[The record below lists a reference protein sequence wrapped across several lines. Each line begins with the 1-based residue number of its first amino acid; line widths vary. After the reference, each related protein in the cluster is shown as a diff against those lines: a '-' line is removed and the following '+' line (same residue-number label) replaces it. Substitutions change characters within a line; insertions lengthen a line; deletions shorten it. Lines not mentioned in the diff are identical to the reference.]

1 MTAPLPAAVLWDM
14 DGTVVDTEPYWM
26 SAETDIVAEHGGVWT
41 DADARSLIGA
51 GLVHTAHAMQ
61 RAGVTLGV
69 DDIIV
74 DLTDRVMIRL
84 NAAIPWRPGAR
95 ELVAELR
102 AAGVPVAL
110 VTMSFR
116 RMALQVTRAMGENTF
131 DLVIAGDDVTNP
143 KPHPEPY
150 LRAAA
155 LLGVPITQCV
165 AIEDSKFGLASAVA
179 SGAAS
184 IGVPLHVPLP
194 TAPTYELWPTLA
206 GRTAA
211 DLGAALGRHQ
221 ARESTLANPQ
231 Q

>member
-1 MTAPLPAAVLWDM
+1 VTAPLPAAVLWDM

-26 SAETDIVAEHGGVWT
+26 RAETDLVAEYGGLWT

-51 GLVHTAHAMQ
+51 GLVHTAHAVQ
-61 RAGVTLGV
+61 RAGVTLKV
-69 DDIIV
+69 DEIID

-84 NAAIPWRPGAR
+84 NSAVPWRPGAR
-95 ELVAELR
+95 ELIAELR
-102 AAGVPVAL
+102 TAGIPVAL

-116 RMALQVTRAMGENTF
+116 RMALQVTQAMGENTF
-131 DLVIAGDDVTNP
+131 DLVVAGDDVANP

-150 LRAAA
+150 LLAAA
-155 LLGVPITQCV
+155 GLGVPITQCV
-165 AIEDSKFGLASAVA
+165 AIEDSQFGLASAVA
-179 SGAAS
+179 SGAAP

-194 TAPTYELWPTLA
+194 AAPTYELWPTLA
-206 GRTAA
+206 GRTIA
-211 DLGAALGRHQ
+211 DLSAALGRHQ